1 MAGGTHVFDMI
12 KRLKENSNL
21 RNKKSYFKNKQAHI
35 GSSKPSIIDTKTETE
50 EQRKEIE
57 ATLKNETVKEKRRL
71 LLILVLSISLTAIVL
86 ILLYRFV
93 SL

>member
-21 RNKKSYFKNKQAHI
+21 RNKKSFFKNKQVHI
-35 GSSKPSIIDTKTETE
+35 GSTKSSFIDTKHETE

-57 ATLKNETVKEKRRL
+57 TTSKKERNKERRRL
-71 LLILVLSISLTAIVL
+71 LMIMTIS
-86 ILLYRFV
+86 ILLTTILLISILELMR
-93 SL
+93 

>member
-21 RNKKSYFKNKQAHI
+21 RNKKSFFKNKQAHT
-35 GSSKPSIIDTKTETE
+35 GSSKSSIIDTKVETE

-57 ATLKNETVKEKRRL
+57 AALKKETIKEKERL
-71 LLILVLSISLTAIVL
+71 ITILVLSILLTTIAFLLIFKFVL
-86 ILLYRFV
+86 
-93 SL
+93 